1 MRCRCCHGG
10 VWRPLGGDKTF
21 SNSSSCGTTSITVL
35 LIKRSTATTIVNAH
49 SWSGTIPRTLC
60 QANSFYP
67 HNLRRQALLLPIG
80 LQMRKPRGR
89 EIKGQRTCTTSKWK
103 ILDWHQDRL
112 TPEVKLVTR
121 CVPGSCIFTAPSPV
135 WDPHSHS
142 GVHTFVDPFTRSIFA
157 QVFNDSILSATFL
170 IIMQL
175 RMVVNI

>member
-1 MRCRCCHGG
+1 MRSRCCPGG

-21 SNSSSCGTTSITVL
+21 SNSSSRGTMSITVL
-35 LIKRSTATTIVNAH
+35 LIKRSITTTIVNAH
-49 SWSGTIPRTLC
+49 SGSGTVPRTLC
-60 QANSFYP
+60 HANSFYP
-67 HNLRRQALLLPIG
+67 HNLIRQALLLPIG

-89 EIKGQRTCTTSKWK
+89 EIKGQRTCTTSKWE

-135 WDPHSHS
+135 WDPHS

-157 QVFNDSILSATFL
+157 QVFKESILSVMFL
-170 IIMQL
+170 IIMLL
-175 RMVVNI
+175 RIVVNI